1 MTETSR
7 FYEPSRREHPT
18 QTLVFNKTA
27 GRQNLVGVIVIL
39 SLPVDGASI
48 ILVPRARRFL
58 VTWSLPIKLSGSGD
72 ENGP

>member
-27 GRQNLVGVIVIL
+27 GRQNLVGVIVI
-39 SLPVDGASI
+39 
-48 ILVPRARRFL
+48 
-58 VTWSLPIKLSGSGD
+58 
-72 ENGP
+72 